1 MANWLEKALG
11 KNENEAEPVQSVPF
25 SITCQCG
32 VQTDGMRLER
42 AKRVICSECGA
53 GHFILPINR
62 YPTSK
67 RTFFATDD
75 LGVSTAQAPKPAKR
89 PPSTQIDIPD
99 KPEPSDEA
107 DDPFI
112 DEDYQNTEPELDL
125 VEAAWSARVNDQEQV
140 AEFDDDDGDDYELA
154 DSDAEIELP
163 SEISYTRKKTYRA
176 VNSDDEDEAAERSKH
191 AAQRKRRAASSIE
204 LPSGSDERSEQRLKL
219 VAVCALIFVSVGAM
233 VAFAIRGLNRD
244 QAEITM
250 RDGRDLGEAALQRRD
265 FATARL
271 KLGEAFRA
279 MELLGVEE
287 QVTLET
293 RHLWLQ
299 AEAGFGLLDDTDV
312 VEIAMLAQEMYP
324 EPDEDGDIDDEV
336 WLRQFHTQY
345 FDRWLCIQLN
355 SVQTV
360 AGDDEVGTRV
370 VFPAAPMVHI
380 AGVDEV
386 LKKQSGGALWFAGP
400 LKSCRPDPMDDSA
413 WLVEFDSSRVIA
425 CNKSQPLV
433 LPMLSEEEQ
442 AAVIAARVAEQD
454 SSDQTDNEQAES
466 ANE

>member
-11 KNENEAEPVQSVPF
+11 KNEAEPVQSVPF

-32 VQTDGMRLER
+32 VETDGMRLER
-42 AKRVICSECGA
+42 AKRVICPECGA

-62 YPTSK
+62 YPTSS

-75 LGVSTAQAPKPAKR
+75 PGVSVAQAPKPPKKS
-89 PPSTQIDIPD
+89 PSTQLDIPD
-99 KPEPSDEA
+99 RPEPSDEA

-112 DEDYQNTEPELDL
+112 DEDHHNTEPELDL
-125 VEAAWSARVNDQEQV
+125 VEAAWSTRVGDQDQV
-140 AEFDDDDGDDYELA
+140 AEFDDGGGDDYELA

-163 SEISYTRKKTYRA
+163 AEISFTRKKTYRS
-176 VNSDDEDEAAERSKH
+176 VKSDDQDEPDERSKRST
-191 AAQRKRRAASSIE
+191 QRKKRAAPSIE
-204 LPSGSDERSEQRLKL
+204 LPSASDERSDQRLRL
-219 VAVCALIFVSVGAM
+219 IAVCALIFISIGAM
-233 VAFAIRGLNRD
+233 IAFAIRGSNRD
-244 QAEITM
+244 QAEIAM
-250 RDGRDLGEAALQRRD
+250 RDGRDLGEAALRERD

-279 MELLGVEE
+279 TELLDVEE
-287 QVTLET
+287 QTRLET
-293 RHLWLQ
+293 RELWLQ

-312 VEIAMLAQEMYP
+312 VEIAMLAEEMYP
-324 EPDEDGDIDDEV
+324 EPDEDGIIDDEV

-355 SVQTV
+355 PVQTV
-360 AGDDEVGTRV
+360 AGDDEIGTRV
-370 VFPAAPMVHI
+370 IFPAAPMIHL

-386 LKKQSGGALWFAGP
+386 LKKQSGGSLWFAGP
-400 LKSCRPDPMDDSA
+400 LKSCRPDPRDDSA

-425 CNKSQPLV
+425 CDKSQPLV

-454 SSDQTDNEQAES
+454 SSGDIDNEQATS
-466 ANE
+466 VNE

>member
-1 MANWLEKALG
+1 MANWLDKALG
-11 KNENEAEPVQSVPF
+11 KNEAEPVPSVPF
-25 SITCQCG
+25 SVTCQCG
-32 VQTDGMRLER
+32 VPTDGMRLER
-42 AKRVICSECGA
+42 AKRVICSECGT
-53 GHFILPINR
+53 GHFILPVNR

-75 LGVSTAQAPKPAKR
+75 HGVSTAQTPKHPKR

-112 DEDYQNTEPELDL
+112 DEAHQNTEPEVDL
-125 VEAAWSARVNDQEQV
+125 VEAAWSTPGDDYDVDDD
-140 AEFDDDDGDDYELA
+140 FDDDDGDDYELA

-163 SEISYTRKKTYRA
+163 AEISSTRKKTYRT
-176 VNSDDEDEAAERSKH
+176 VNSDDQDERPKPST
-191 AAQRKRRAASSIE
+191 QRKKRPAKRVE
-204 LPSGSDERSEQRLKL
+204 LPSASDERNEQRLRL
-219 VAVCALIFVSVGAM
+219 IAVCVLIFVSVGAM
-233 VAFAIRGLNRD
+233 VAFAVRGLNRD
-244 QAEITM
+244 HAEIAM
-250 RDGRDLGEAALQRRD
+250 RDGRDVGEAALLRRD

-279 MELLGVEE
+279 TELLDVEE
-287 QVTLET
+287 QTQLET
-293 RHLWLQ
+293 RELWLQ

-312 VEIAMLAQEMYP
+312 VEIAMLAEEMYP
-324 EPDEDGDIDDEV
+324 EPDDDGNIDDEL
-336 WLRQFHTQY
+336 WLRQFHTQF

-355 SVQTV
+355 PVQTV
-360 AGDDEVGTRV
+360 AGDDEIGTRV
-370 VFPAAPMVHI
+370 VFPAAPMIHI

-386 LKKQSGGALWFAGP
+386 LKKQSGGGLWFAGP

-425 CNKSQPLV
+425 CDKSQPLV

-442 AAVIAARVAEQD
+442 AAVIAARVAKQD
-454 SSDQTDNEQAES
+454 SSDETDIEQAES
-466 ANE
+466 DNE